1 MIIHKNLW
9 WWGVSETYITN
20 DGAGIVEIQYDYDMP
35 NTGYIKGL
43 SVLEGRRQQGVGTEL
58 INACVCSAVNRGMKF
73 LQLDVE
79 QGDDWLLEWYKRLG
93 FEILSREKCTFIMIK
108 NI

>member
-1 MIIHKNLW
+1 MIVHKNLW
-9 WWGVSETYITN
+9 WWGFSETYITN
-20 DGAGIVEIQYDYDMP
+20 DGAGIVEIQFDYDMP

-43 SVLEGRRQQGVGTEL
+43 SVLEGHRCKGIGTEL

-79 QGDDWLLEWYKRLG
+79 QDKEWLREWYKRLG
-93 FEILSREKCTFIMIK
+93 FEILSREKNTYIMIK
-108 NI
+108 SL